1 MGQPCQNPSV
11 AGEKKKCFFR
21 SRSLFLFCC
30 KSAVYAD
37 ISAGS
42 FILVLNFF
50 PCLLLP
56 VFVLGVSL
64 KKLKKKASY
73 YHP

>member
-1 MGQPCQNPSV
+1 MGQPCQNPSI
-11 AGEKKKCFFR
+11 AGEKKNVFFAL
-21 SRSLFLFCC
+21 SLFLFCC

-50 PCLLLP
+50 LPAFFCLFLSLEFLLK
-56 VFVLGVSL
+56 S
-64 KKLKKKASY
+64 
-73 YHP
+73 

>member
-11 AGEKKKCFFR
+11 AGEKN
-21 SRSLFLFCC
+21 SLFLFCC

-50 PCLLLP
+50 SPCLLLP
-56 VFVLGVSL
+56 VFVLGVSF
-64 KKLKKKASY
+64 KKLKERLIVLY
-73 YHP
+73 

>member
-50 PCLLLP
+50 SLP
-56 VFVLGVSL
+56 SFACFCPWSFF
-64 KKLKKKASY
+64 
-73 YHP
+73 